1 MKPIRIMR
9 RVLAGAIAGT
19 LSLGAGMSTAQQL
32 DAILNVEKERTEIAQ
47 ASQTTIDAVS
57 QQTSELLNEYREV
70 QKQIETLRIYNA
82 QIERLVNAQN
92 REITSLNRQIDSVTV
107 IDRQIS
113 PLMLR
118 MIDSLGEF
126 IKLDVPFLPQERED
140 RIEQLRTMMDRADV
154 ANSEKFRRL
163 LEAFQIENEYGRTIE
178 AYRGQLPTASGSRE
192 VDYLRVGRVILLY
205 QTLDRTETGM
215 WNPTNKNWVALPD
228 TYRSPVRQGLRMA
241 RKQVAPDLLRLPIP
255 APELAQ

>member
-1 MKPIRIMR
+1 MKPIRILKR
-9 RVLAGAIAGT
+9 ALAGAIAST
-19 LSLGAGMSTAQQL
+19 LSLGAGISTAQQL

-47 ASQTTIDAVS
+47 ASQTVIDALS
-57 QQTSELLNEYREV
+57 QKTSELLSDYRDV
-70 QKQIETLRIYNA
+70 QKQIETLRTYNT
-82 QIERLVNAQN
+82 QIEKLVNAQN
-92 REITSLNRQIDSVTV
+92 REVASLNKQIDNVTV

-126 IKLDVPFLPQERED
+126 IRLDVPFLSQEREN
-140 RIEQLRTMMDRADV
+140 RIEQLRSMMDRSDV

-178 AYRGQLPTASGSRE
+178 AYRGQLQTASGVRE
-192 VDYLRVGRVILLY
+192 VDYLRVGRIILLY
-205 QTLDRTETGM
+205 QTLDRSETGM
-215 WNPTNKNWVALPD
+215 WEHSNKRWVTLPD
-228 TYRSPVRQGLRMA
+228 SYRSPVRQGLRMA

>member
-1 MKPIRIMR
+1 MKPIKIMKR
-9 RVLAGAIAGT
+9 ALAGAVAGT
-19 LSLGAGMSTAQQL
+19 LSLGAGISTAQQL
-32 DAILNVEKERTEIAQ
+32 DAILNVEQERTEIAQ
-47 ASQTTIDAVS
+47 ASQSTIDAVS

-70 QKQIETLRIYNA
+70 QKQIETLRTYNA
-82 QIERLVNAQN
+82 QIEKLVNAQN
-92 REITSLNRQIDSVTV
+92 REVTSLNKQIDNVTV

-126 IKLDVPFLPQERED
+126 IRLDVPFLAQEREN

-178 AYRGQLPTASGSRE
+178 AYRGQLQTASGSRE

-205 QTLDRTETGM
+205 QTLDRSETGM
-215 WNPTNKNWVALPD
+215 WDQTNKIWVTLPD

-255 APELAQ
+255 APEVAQ